1 MLGINKITVSDQFD
15 DRGNDVYV
23 VEVDYYLETGKDELG
38 LPSLDLS
45 RNTRMSAQIERRATV
60 IFNQPLLYPTF
71 LGTELNPDI
80 ERTETGYRYPFS
92 AKFNIDKEEDL
103 SEYNFVLFMVR
114 GKVRKAQ
121 TFIQLFV
128 NGDLQIDNEANVPIE
143 DQRTNFYDNI
153 FNFDL
158 FDIGSTPN
166 NSSVSELMVS
176 YGKDKSVKGMFVFDK
191 QKFISNNSDFG
202 KILKN
207 SKIPLDV
214 MRKIMSKSL
223 VDSLQITRKR
233 VSYLRNFQN
242 NPHDADVNEVPQ
254 TVARAKDTASGK
266 LLSLTPTAPSL
277 SRSELSIVGSP
288 LPTAQFSDIAELS
301 DLNLSDISYEKLIA
315 FSDTDTSQGGTY
327 QYSLQMR
334 IQDGILEWLVDT
346 LDQLTKLQSKLGKLT
361 ALRQLDEIA
370 KIIFTLNQDINMSRE
385 TVKLYFRNMLKH
397 EGSLLIFKSYMTNL
411 INKISNLIGK
421 AGVVSQTNSAYS
433 KTYSKNNSELFFLTF
448 DKVFTTTANFDDA
461 IDLNYDYMG
470 LEPDS
475 SVGATQ
481 VSKAAMEN
489 RASAEFEKLIK
500 AQVPKTGGYSKL
512 SSEIFVDVF
521 NFTPAGEDGNVEF
534 STLQLAYFNFQPN
547 LYAYFSPVK
556 IDNTV
561 LTLSNTFNFKVMTR
575 LHFRQK
581 YDDKLTPQLSLSYYL
596 QDKGISLGEDFFQED
611 PPLKD
616 ASKNST
622 YLPAN
627 LIFSDSDKV
636 NKKSSTVEN
645 YLLGIIALPQS
656 EVEKTFASMFLRN
669 EENWDLS
676 REDFDITNSENLL
689 KSVSVRPPKS
699 QAPVGPVASQELNIV
714 REMPNQIRAIFAS
727 PSDKCR
733 NQWLSPSIEGDYI
746 YSPTTYYTIKQN
758 YMNLVK
764 VEYLAGFKK
773 DSNGLPDV
781 RNPIFKKLTDLNGT
795 GKIICRASIYN
806 DARFKIGVGFDRIAY
821 PDKYFI
827 LDLAE

>member
-23 VEVDYYLETGKDELG
+23 VEVDYYLETGKDEFG

-45 RNTRMSAQIERRATV
+45 RNTRMSAQIERRTTV
-60 IFNQPLLYPTF
+60 LSNQPLLYPTF

-80 ERTETGYRYPFS
+80 ERTETGYRYPFT

-114 GKVRKAQ
+114 GKVRQAQ
-121 TFIQLFV
+121 IFIQLFL
-128 NGDLQIDNEANVPIE
+128 NGDLQIDNEVNVPIE
-143 DQRTNFYDNI
+143 DQRTNFYNNI

-207 SKIPLDV
+207 SKIPIGV
-214 MRKIMSKSL
+214 IRQIMNKSL
-223 VDSLQITRKR
+223 VDNLQITRKR
-233 VSYLRNFQN
+233 VSYIKNFQN
-242 NPHDADVNEVPQ
+242 NPHYADMNEAPQ
-254 TVARAKDTASGK
+254 TVAIGKDSARSDNII
-266 LLSLTPTAPSL
+266 S
-277 SRSELSIVGSP
+277 SRGLIEQLG
-288 LPTAQFSDIAELS
+288 
-301 DLNLSDISYEKLIA
+301 DLKISDISYEKLIA
-315 FSDTDTSQGGTY
+315 FNDIDTDQGGTY

-334 IQDGILEWLVDT
+334 VQDGTLTWLVDT
-346 LDQLTKLQSKLGKLT
+346 LDRLTRIQSTLGQTVTLSEVENIV
-361 ALRQLDEIA
+361 Q
-370 KIIFTLNQDINMSRE
+370 IIVTLNENIDMNR
-385 TVKLYFRNMLKH
+385 TTLKLYFANMLKH
-397 EGSLLIFKSYMTNL
+397 EGSLLLFKSYMTNL
-411 INKISNLIGK
+411 INKISNLIGN
-421 AGVVSQTNSAYS
+421 AGVISQTNSSYS
-433 KTYSKNNSELFFLTF
+433 KVYSKNNSELFFLTF
-448 DKVFTTTANFDDA
+448 DKVFGTTASFDDA

-475 SVGATQ
+475 SVGATM
-481 VSKAAMEN
+481 VSKATMES
-489 RASAEFEKLIK
+489 RANTEVRKLLLST
-500 AQVPKTGGYSKL
+500 PSDGYGNLSK
-512 SSEIFVDVF
+512 SIFTDVF
-521 NFTPAGEDGNVEF
+521 DSTPANDAGTGEEY
-534 STLQLAYFNFQPN
+534 SALQLAYFNFQPN
-547 LYAYFSPVK
+547 LYAYFSPVR
-556 IDNTV
+556 IDGV
-561 LTLSNTFNFKVMTR
+561 PLTLSNTFNFGVMTDI
-575 LHFRQK
+575 HFRQK
-581 YDDKLTPQLSLSYYL
+581 YDDKLTPELSLSYYL
-596 QDKGISLGEDFFQED
+596 QDRGASLGADFFFED

-616 ASKNST
+616 SSTSST
-622 YLPAN
+622 YFPAN
-627 LIFSDSDKV
+627 DVFSNNDNV
-636 NKKSSTVEN
+636 NNAPVLAGDYKSGIVVE
-645 YLLGIIALPQS
+645 PMK
-656 EVEKTFASMFLRN
+656 EVSRVFASTFLRN
-669 EENWDLS
+669 EEKWNLS
-676 REDFDITNSENLL
+676 REDFDITNSDNLL
-689 KSVSVRPPKS
+689 KSVIARQPKT

-727 PSDKCR
+727 TSDKCVNR
-733 NQWLSPSIEGDYI
+733 WLSPSMEGDYI

-764 VEYLAGFKK
+764 VEYLDGFEK

-806 DARFKIGVGFDRIAY
+806 DARFRIGVGFDRIAY

-827 LDLAE
+827 LDLTE

>member
-60 IFNQPLLYPTF
+60 IFSEPLLYPTF

-80 ERTETGYRYPFS
+80 ERTETGYRYPFT

-114 GKVRKAQ
+114 GKVRTAQ
-121 TFIQLFV
+121 IFIQLFL
-128 NGDLQIDNEANVPIE
+128 NGDLQIDNEVNVPIE

-202 KILKN
+202 KILRN
-207 SKIPLDV
+207 SKMPV
-214 MRKIMSKSL
+214 SVRRQIMNKSL
-223 VDSLQITRKR
+223 VDNLEITRKR

-242 NPHDADVNEVPQ
+242 NPHDADMNEVPQ
-254 TVARAKDTASGK
+254 AVARAKDSSRFD
-266 LLSLTPTAPSL
+266 SLIATMGS
-277 SRSELSIVGSP
+277 VG
-288 LPTAQFSDIAELS
+288 QLS
-301 DLNLSDISYEKLIA
+301 DLDLSDISYEKLIA

-334 IQDGILEWLVDT
+334 VQDGILGWLVDT
-346 LDQLTKLQSKLGKLT
+346 LDQLTRIQSTLGQPVTLLELENIVKT
-361 ALRQLDEIA
+361 
-370 KIIFTLNQDINMSRE
+370 IFTLNENINIAQS
-385 TVKLYFRNMLKH
+385 TLKLYFRNMLKH

-421 AGVVSQTNSAYS
+421 AGAISQTNSAYS
-433 KTYSKNNSELFFLTF
+433 KVYSKNNSELFFLTF

-470 LEPDS
+470 LDPDS
-475 SVGATQ
+475 SVGATR
-481 VSKAAMEN
+481 VSKVTMES
-489 RASAEFEKLIK
+489 RADTEVRKLLLST
-500 AQVPKTGGYSKL
+500 PSDGYSNL
-512 SSEIFVDVF
+512 SKSIFTDVF
-521 NFTPAGEDGNVEF
+521 NSTPANDEGTGEEYN
-534 STLQLAYFNFQPN
+534 TLQLAYFNFQPN
-547 LYAYFSPVK
+547 LYAYFSPVR
-556 IDNTV
+556 IDDV
-561 LTLSNTFNFKVMTR
+561 SLTLSNAFNFGVMTDI
-575 LHFRQK
+575 HFGQK
-581 YDDKLTPQLSLSYYL
+581 YDENITPELSLSYYL
-596 QDKGISLGEDFFQED
+596 QDKGVSLGEDFFFED

-616 ASKNST
+616 SSVSST
-622 YLPAN
+622 YFPAN
-627 LIFSDSDKV
+627 AVFSNNDDV
-636 NKKSSTVEN
+636 NEPPVVTGDYKSGIVVE
-645 YLLGIIALPQS
+645 PMK
-656 EVEKTFASMFLRN
+656 EVSRAFASTFLRN
-669 EENWDLS
+669 EENWNLS
-676 REDFDITNSENLL
+676 RKDFDITNGDNLL
-689 KSVSVRPPKS
+689 KSVSTKPPKS
-699 QAPVGPVASQELNIV
+699 QAPVGPVTSQELNIV

-727 PSDKCR
+727 PSDKCVNR
-733 NQWLSPSIEGDYI
+733 WLSPSMKGDYI
-746 YSPTTYYTIKQN
+746 YSPTSYYTIKQN

-806 DARFKIGVGFDRIAY
+806 DARFRIGVGFDRIAY

-827 LDLAE
+827 LDLTE